1 MSRIFRS
8 SFGFGGGRQALDVTP
23 ELNLTPMID
32 VMTIILI
39 FLVKSYSITPENLQP
54 SPGVKLSV
62 TASDEAAQDRAVLV
76 ISAEGIKLD
85 DQIVVPFTNG
95 QPNAALLRQDTIP
108 QVEAALA
115 RIMKSSKY
123 KGNNTLIIQADR
135 HLAFDYIKPILRT
148 ASAVGYHDIKFA
160 GIFEE

>member
-1 MSRIFRS
+1 MSRIFKG
-8 SFGFGGGRQALDVTP
+8 SFGFGGSHIVNTTP

-39 FLVKSYSITPENLQP
+39 FLVKSYSVTPENLQP
-54 SPGVKLSV
+54 SRNVKLSV
-62 TASDEAAQDRAVLV
+62 TASDQAAQDRAVLI
-76 ISAEGIKLD
+76 ISSKGIELD
-85 DQIVVPFTNG
+85 GQVLVPFSNG
-95 QPNAALLRQDTIP
+95 QPNASLLRLDTIP

-115 RIMKSSKY
+115 RVMKNSKY
-123 KGNNTLIIQADR
+123 KGNNTLIIEADR
-135 HLAFDYIKPILRT
+135 QLAFDYIKPILRT